1 MTTVC
6 AVASGA
12 TGMQLTHEQVVPCRK
27 IVIIITITIITII
40 IAISIVILCCLLY
53 IG

>member
-12 TGMQLTHEQVVPCRK
+12 PGMQLTHEQVVHLRGK
-27 IVIIITITIITII
+27 IAIIIIILIITVI
-40 IAISIVILCCLLY
+40 IAIIIVIL
-53 IG
+53 

>member
-12 TGMQLTHEQVVPCRK
+12 PGMQLTHEQVVHLRK
-27 IVIIITITIITII
+27 IAIIIIIILIITII
-40 IAISIVILCCLLY
+40 IAVIIVIL
-53 IG
+53 

>member
-12 TGMQLTHEQVVPCRK
+12 PGMQLTHEQAVHLRQK
-27 IVIIITITIITII
+27 IAIIIIIITII
-40 IAISIVILCCLLY
+40 IAVIIVIL
-53 IG
+53 